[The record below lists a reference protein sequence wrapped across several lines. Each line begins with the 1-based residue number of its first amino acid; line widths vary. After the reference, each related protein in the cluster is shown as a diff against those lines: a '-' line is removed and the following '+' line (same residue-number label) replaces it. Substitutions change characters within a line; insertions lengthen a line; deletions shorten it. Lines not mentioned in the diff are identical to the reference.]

1 MFPESTLYYYLVN
14 RRVTENFVDA
24 SGTKITPPTGFT
36 QGKQTIIDK
45 DNFTFTQAGTL
56 PFMYKVNNRPYVLK
70 GWYKG
75 KRKTRQT
82 K

>member
-14 RRVTENFVDA
+14 RRVTEILWMHLER
-24 SGTKITPPTGFT
+24 KITPPTGFT

-56 PFMYKVNNRPYVLK
+56 PFVYKS
-70 GWYKG
+70 
-75 KRKTRQT
+75 Q
-82 K
+82 

>member
-56 PFMYKVNNRPYVLK
+56 PFMYKS
-70 GWYKG
+70 
-75 KRKTRQT
+75 Q
-82 K
+82 

>member
-1 MFPESTLYYYLVN
+1 MHLERKL
-14 RRVTENFVDA
+14 RRQLG
-24 SGTKITPPTGFT
+24 SHR
-36 QGKQTIIDK
+36 KQTIIDK

-75 KRKTRQT
+75 KENQT
-82 K
+82 N

>member
-1 MFPESTLYYYLVN
+1 MKNCILAIESSC
-14 RRVTENFVDA
+14 DDSSIA
-24 SGTKITPPTGFT
+24 
-36 QGKQTIIDK
+36 IIDK

-75 KRKTRQT
+75 KEKPDKLNEITRT
-82 K
+82 ALYSTA

>member
-56 PFMYKVNNRPYVLK
+56 PLC
-70 GWYKG
+70 
-75 KRKTRQT
+75 T
-82 K
+82 KSIIGLMS